1 MRNIKILS
9 IAALASLLT
18 SVSLSASLSGAIA
31 QTTPMPTPT
40 VAPINNSVTGEIV
53 QIQGENV
60 TIRLANGTTTVVRIP
75 STEITRLQL
84 ATGARIAYTP
94 STSGAVSG
102 VQIVTGRT
110 TMTTTETITTTT
122 RPPVVTPTPIRP
134 VVTATPVRPVVTASP
149 VPVMSTP
156 VAVPATRAP
165 RALW

>member
-9 IAALASLLT
+9 VAALASLLT
-18 SVSLSASLSGAIA
+18 SVSLSGAIA
-31 QTTPMPTPT
+31 QTTPMPMPTIAPT
-40 VAPINNSVTGEIV
+40 VTGITGEIV

-60 TIRLANGTTTVVRIP
+60 TLRLANGTTTVVRIP
-75 STEITRLQL
+75 SAEITRLRL
-84 ATGARIAYTP
+84 ATGSSIAYTP
-94 STSGAVSG
+94 GTSGAVSG

-110 TMTTTETITTTT
+110 TMTTTETVTTTT

>member
-9 IAALASLLT
+9 VAALTSLLT
-18 SVSLSASLSGAIA
+18 SVSLSVSLSGAIA

-40 VAPINNSVTGEIV
+40 VAPTMTSVTGEIV

-75 STEITRLQL
+75 SAEITRLRL
-84 ATGARIAYTP
+84 ATGSRIAYTP
-94 STSGAVSG
+94 GTSGAVSG
-102 VQIVTGRT
+102 IQVVTGRT

-122 RPPVVTPTPIRP
+122 RPATPM
-134 VVTATPVRPVVTASP
+134 ASPVRPVVTASP
-149 VPVMSTP
+149 APVMSTP
-156 VAVPATRAP
+156 MAVPATRAP